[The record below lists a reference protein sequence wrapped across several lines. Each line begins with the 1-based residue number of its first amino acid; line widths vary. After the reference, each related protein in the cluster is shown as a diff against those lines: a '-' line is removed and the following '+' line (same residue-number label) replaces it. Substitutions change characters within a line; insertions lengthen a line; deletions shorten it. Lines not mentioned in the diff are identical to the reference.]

1 MGEWAIILPFMLLLG
16 RVSAFFSVLP
26 IFSWQAL
33 PVRIRASIAIT
44 VTVFMALITPPPTV
58 TAGVTHWITASLL
71 MGQEVICGL
80 AMGLAVGILY
90 LGVRQGGMIASRQ
103 MGFADAG
110 ILNPGFGEGGMPI
123 ALMFEMTFTLYFL
136 MNNGHHMLILLV
148 VRSYDVFPVGEI
160 PSMAVLAS
168 GVLRAG
174 SLMLVFA
181 LQMAAPVLAAFMLL
195 GVVLGILAR
204 CLPELNILMAS
215 LPIRVSTG
223 MFLASVILPLV
234 STFTTDLAYWID
246 RLFAV

>member
-1 MGEWAIILPFMLLLG
+1 
-16 RVSAFFSVLP
+16 
-26 IFSWQAL
+26 
-33 PVRIRASIAIT
+33 
-44 VTVFMALITPPPTV
+44 
-58 TAGVTHWITASLL
+58 
-71 MGQEVICGL
+71 
-80 AMGLAVGILY
+80 
-90 LGVRQGGMIASRQ
+90 
-103 MGFADAG
+103 
-110 ILNPGFGEGGMPI
+110 
-123 ALMFEMTFTLYFL
+123 
-136 MNNGHHMLILLV
+136 
-148 VRSYDVFPVGEI
+148 
-160 PSMAVLAS
+160 MAVLAS